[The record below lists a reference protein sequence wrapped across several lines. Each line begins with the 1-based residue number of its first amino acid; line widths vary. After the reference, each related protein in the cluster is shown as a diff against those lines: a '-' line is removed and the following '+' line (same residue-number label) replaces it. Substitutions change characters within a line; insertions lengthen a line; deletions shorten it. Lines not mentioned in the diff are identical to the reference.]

1 LATIVATTLSGKA
14 IVYLDG
20 TVAREVTITPV
31 FEEYPGCWS
40 VEIDGGSGF
49 EKGAW
54 APRTSVRAGSAF
66 EAVRRAAGAVLLVY
80 QEEDG

>member
-20 TVAREVTITPV
+20 TIEREVTIAPV
-31 FEEYPGCWS
+31 FEEYEGCWS
-40 VEIDGGSGF
+40 VEIDGWGF
-49 EKGAW
+49 EKGLW
-54 APRTSVRAGSAF
+54 RAPRTSVHAASGF

-80 QEEDG
+80 REHDG